1 MKVIQL
7 LHIVTAHGANGEF
20 YYLYICQAN
29 FQLPT
34 LYIKGK
40 EVLSML
46 TRCMDAEKKGKT
58 LSILNL

>member
-1 MKVIQL
+1 MNVIQL
-7 LHIVTAHGANGEF
+7 LHILAAHGATGEL
-20 YYLYICQAN
+20 YYLYIRQEN

-34 LYIKGK
+34 LYIKEK